1 MHQKKKDRPTD
12 KHTWKWPHSSST
24 PEYLE
29 RRHQYRRSEFRY
41 RSKKQA
47 LKKLSNKTASLERGR
62 IKERRESFISYS
74 RDELFK
80 KCDHEENCDCGNV
93 KKELTETL
101 KGRSKSETRNP
112 EVDDNHDEIKDQTPL
127 SPLEI
132 KIYTSKTL
140 PKRIEKIKKSREK
153 KETAKF
159 YTDLNDDETQK
170 VENENELKIIEA
182 CDDTKPKDVQFQR
195 RDSDI
200 VKSIL
205 VQSDLANRRLQ
216 KATMPRRKS
225 FEQVDHGSPLSRRK
239 LEEALEAIKV
249 EGKTNSCESPT
260 TPQKPIDEPLYE
272 ELLRNVHVPYK
283 FAPPMLK
290 RSQSVS
296 SASSCKD
303 IAVKTVDKNQ
313 ASSTTTINDDDESE
327 DYVMLTYSDDKLEAV
342 DGVNVSQNSPKN
354 QSNSQLNHGSSDDIK
369 QLDKP
374 VKSFLHKFMKSP
386 QDEDSKSISSSR
398 KSFDGGLNS
407 SWKNMIYKN
416 SSTDITAVFNPP
428 PIYRQGS
435 EDLGCRIANVDY
447 ADPKKLFASNSNILI
462 NKSSL
467 YQQRDS
473 VVSTSSDS
481 IIDSQK
487 QIPITDPFSDSY
499 YEDTA
504 ESVLESKDFRDS
516 AIYSDDS
523 NEKRSDSTLSPDD
536 HIYATVNKPPTPTK
550 PALPKKPSLLIK
562 PNFTSRLNVTSPTTS
577 IPPPIPC
584 KPSNLKSPEVRNAI
598 FSYRKN
604 HLNATEDKS
613 STVKDEK
620 SENLSNSWVKQ
631 QVGKFQ

>member
-1 MHQKKKDRPTD
+1 MK
-12 KHTWKWPHSSST
+12 
-24 PEYLE
+24 
-29 RRHQYRRSEFRY
+29 
-41 RSKKQA
+41 
-47 LKKLSNKTASLERGR
+47 
-62 IKERRESFISYS
+62 RELI
-74 RDELFK
+74 D
-80 KCDHEENCDCGNV
+80 
-93 KKELTETL
+93 TL
-101 KGRSKSETRNP
+101 KGRSRSETRNP
-112 EVDDNHDEIKDQTPL
+112 EVEDGTNVTTNQIPM

-132 KIYTSKTL
+132 KIYTSKTI

-170 VENENELKIIEA
+170 VENENELKIIEPT
-182 CDDTKPKDVQFQR
+182 DDAKPQEIEFQR

-216 KATMPRRKS
+216 KTGMPRRKS
-225 FEQVDHGSPLSRRK
+225 FDQVDHGSPLSRRK
-239 LEEALEAIKV
+239 LEEALDAIKV
-249 EGKTNSCESPT
+249 ENTSTPCESPT
-260 TPQKPIDEPLYE
+260 TPQKPQEEPLYE

-296 SASSCKD
+296 SASSGKEI
-303 IAVKTVDKNQ
+303 IARTPDKTQ
-313 ASSTTTINDDDESE
+313 ASSTTTINDDESE
-327 DYVMLTYSDDKLEAV
+327 DYVMLTYSDDKLETV
-342 DGVNVSQNSPKN
+342 DGVSVHQNSPT
-354 QSNSQLNHGSSDDIK
+354 SHNSSTQLNTSCGSYDDIK
-369 QLDKP
+369 QLPESAEKKP
-374 VKSFLHKFMKSP
+374 MKSFLHKFMKPSI
-386 QDEDSKSISSSR
+386 DEDAKSITSSR

-407 SWKNMIYKN
+407 SWKNMLYK
-416 SSTDITAVFNPP
+416 SSATDVSAVFSPP
-428 PIYRQGS
+428 HIYRQGS
-435 EDLGCRIANVDY
+435 EDLGSRIANCDY
-447 ADPKKLFASNSNILI
+447 ADPKKLFASSSNILI

-481 IIDSQK
+481 IIDPQK
-487 QIPITDPFSDSY
+487 QMQMTDPFSDSY

-504 ESVLESKDFRDS
+504 ESVLESRDFRDS

-523 NEKRSDSTLSPDD
+523 NEKRSDAALSPDD
-536 HIYATVNKPPTPTK
+536 HIYASVNKPPTPSK

-562 PNFTSRLNVTSPTTS
+562 PNFSSRPTSQVTSP
-577 IPPPIPC
+577 IAPVPPPIPC

-604 HLNATEDKS
+604 YFNHASEEILPTKENSEGS
-613 STVKDEK
+613 S
-620 SENLSNSWVKQ
+620 SWVKQ

>member
-1 MHQKKKDRPTD
+1 MTD
-12 KHTWKWPHSSST
+12 
-24 PEYLE
+24 
-29 RRHQYRRSEFRY
+29 
-41 RSKKQA
+41 A
-47 LKKLSNKTASLERGR
+47 
-62 IKERRESFISYS
+62 
-74 RDELFK
+74 
-80 KCDHEENCDCGNV
+80 
-93 KKELTETL
+93 L
-101 KGRSKSETRNP
+101 KGRSRSETRNP
-112 EVDDNHDEIKDQTPL
+112 EADDNQDVIKDATPL

-159 YTDLNDDETQK
+159 YTDLNDDDETQK
-170 VENENELKIIEA
+170 VENENELKIVEPS
-182 CDDTKPKDVQFQR
+182 DDAKPQDVQFQR

-216 KATMPRRKS
+216 KTGIMPRRKS

-249 EGKTNSCESPT
+249 ESKSNSSE
-260 TPQKPIDEPLYE
+260 TPSTPLKPQEEPLYE

-296 SASSCKD
+296 SASSGKEIVVRTPD
-303 IAVKTVDKNQ
+303 KTQ

-342 DGVNVSQNSPKN
+342 DGVSVNQNSPKN
-354 QSNSQLNHGSSDDIK
+354 QSSTQLNTSCGSSDDIK
-369 QLDKP
+369 HQDGSDKKP
-374 VKSFLHKFMKSP
+374 AKSFLHKFMKP
-386 QDEDSKSISSSR
+386 AQDDEIKSITSSR

-407 SWKNMIYKN
+407 SWKSMIYKN
-416 SSTDITAVFNPP
+416 STTDITTAFNPP

-447 ADPKKLFASNSNILI
+447 ADPKKLFASTNNILI

-467 YQQRDS
+467 YQHRDS

-481 IIDSQK
+481 IIDPQK
-487 QIPITDPFSDSY
+487 QVQVIDPFSDSY

-523 NEKRSDSTLSPDD
+523 NEKRSDCTLSPDE
-536 HIYATVNKPPTPTK
+536 HIYTAVSKPPTPVK

-562 PNFTSRLNVTSPTTS
+562 PNFTSRSPSQATSPIAS
-577 IPPPIPC
+577 VPPPIPC
-584 KPSNLKSPEVRNAI
+584 KPSSLKSPEVRNAI

-604 HLNATEDKS
+604 NFTHASEEKL
-613 STVKDEK
+613 STPPDDNSEK
-620 SENLSNSWVKQ
+620 SGNSWVKQ

>member
-1 MHQKKKDRPTD
+1 
-12 KHTWKWPHSSST
+12 
-24 PEYLE
+24 
-29 RRHQYRRSEFRY
+29 
-41 RSKKQA
+41 
-47 LKKLSNKTASLERGR
+47 
-62 IKERRESFISYS
+62 
-74 RDELFK
+74 
-80 KCDHEENCDCGNV
+80 
-93 KKELTETL
+93 LTEAL
-101 KGRSKSETRNP
+101 KGRSRSETRNP
-112 EVDDNHDEIKDQTPL
+112 EADDNTEVIKDPTPL

-132 KIYTSKTL
+132 KMYTSKTL

-170 VENENELKIIEA
+170 VENENELKIVEA
-182 CDDTKPKDVQFQR
+182 SDDAKSQDVQFQR

-205 VQSDLANRRLQ
+205 VQSDLASRRLQ
-216 KATMPRRKS
+216 KAGIGMPRRKS
-225 FEQVDHGSPLSRRK
+225 FDQVDHGSPLSRRK

-249 EGKTNSCESPT
+249 ESNTVNADESPS
-260 TPQKPIDEPLYE
+260 TPKPQEEPLYE

-283 FAPPMLK
+283 FAPSMLK

-296 SASSCKD
+296 SASSGKENIVQTPD
-303 IAVKTVDKNQ
+303 KTQ

-342 DGVNVSQNSPKN
+342 DGVSVHQNSPKN
-354 QSNSQLNHGSSDDIK
+354 QSTTQLNTSCDDIK
-369 QLDKP
+369 HQDGSDKKP
-374 VKSFLHKFMKSP
+374 AKSFLQKFMKSP
-386 QDEDSKSISSSR
+386 QEEDTKSISSSR
-398 KSFDGGLNS
+398 KSLDGGLNS

-416 SSTDITAVFNPP
+416 STNDITQAFNTPR
-428 PIYRQGS
+428 IYRQGS

-447 ADPKKLFASNSNILI
+447 ADPKKLFASSNNILI

-467 YQQRDS
+467 YQHRDS

-481 IIDSQK
+481 IMDPQK
-487 QIPITDPFSDSY
+487 QVQVTDPFSDSY

-523 NEKRSDSTLSPDD
+523 NEKRSDSTLSPDE
-536 HIYATVNKPPTPTK
+536 HVYATVHKPPTPVK

-562 PNFTSRLNVTSPTTS
+562 PNFTSRSPSLTSPVNS
-577 IPPPIPC
+577 VPPPIPC
-584 KPSNLKSPEVRNAI
+584 KPSSLKSPEVRNAI

-604 HLNATEDKS
+604 HFNQTSE
-613 STVKDEK
+613 EK
-620 SENLSNSWVKQ
+620 SIDDGSEQCSWVKQ